1 MASRPWGFES
11 PLSHFAALEGTGL
24 NLVSQTTVDL
34 QISIEEPA
42 AWSRK
47 LVITVPA
54 NRVKS
59 ARAKVARN
67 LAKRVRLPGFRKGKV
82 PVDRLEA
89 RFGPEI
95 DRQTQQHVID
105 EAFREAIRAKDL
117 EPINEPRVANVSY
130 DRESEL
136 TFEVA
141 FDIRPQIDLA
151 RLGGFRLRR
160 PPISVSDEEIEAQ
173 LGLLRRQQAL
183 WKPVERRPAAG
194 DSVEVEIVPLDTEGE
209 APEAQPYR
217 FVLGE
222 GQAIPDVEAAIM
234 TLTPE
239 STDEF
244 EVTFPADFENEER
257 RGTKGRLRII
267 LRQVFEQEQPALDDE
282 FARSVGDFED
292 LTSLREAIG
301 EDLRRHQE
309 QEIESSLNQQLIDQI
324 IEANPFEVPDSMVDR
339 YVDAMLGTPPEEADP
354 DLVEKARQ
362 EARPAAIWGIKRTL
376 VLQRVAQ
383 DQGIEATREEVQA
396 RLQAIAKAAGRP
408 VGEVRSRLTKSGEIR
423 ELERRITEE
432 KVFRYL
438 REQSEPVEE
447 EA

>member
-1 MASRPWGFES
+1 M
-11 PLSHFAALEGTGL
+11 
-24 NLVSQTTVDL
+24 SQTTVDL

-54 NRVKS
+54 GRVKS

-89 RFGPEI
+89 RLGPEI

-105 EAFREAIRAKDL
+105 EAFREAIQAKGL
-117 EPINEPRVANVSY
+117 EPINEPRVANISY
-130 DRESEL
+130 DRESEM
-136 TFEVA
+136 TFEVS
-141 FDIRPQIDLA
+141 FDIRPQIHLA

-160 PPISVSDEEIEAQ
+160 PAISVSDEDVEAQ

-183 WKPVERRPAAG
+183 WKRVERRPVAG
-194 DSVEVEIVPLDTEGE
+194 DSVEVEIVSLDAEPKTQQ
-209 APEAQPYR
+209 AQPYR

-234 TLTPE
+234 TLSPE
-239 STDEF
+239 STEEF

-257 RGTKGRLRII
+257 RGSRQRLRIS
-267 LRQVFEQEQPALDDE
+267 LRQVLEQELPPLDDG
-282 FARSVGDFED
+282 FAGSVGDFED
-292 LTSLREAIG
+292 LASLRQVIA

-339 YVDAMLGTPPEEADP
+339 YVDAMLGPPPEEADP

-362 EARPAAIWGIKRTL
+362 EARPAAVWGIKRTL

-383 DQGIEATREEVQA
+383 GQGIEATREEVQD
-396 RLQAIAKAAGRP
+396 RLQAIAKAAGKP
-408 VGEVRSRLTKSGEIR
+408 LGEVRSRLAKSGEIR

-438 REQSEPVEE
+438 REQSEPVEG